1 MMQEPAYR
9 QLVDET
15 FKSVDAAFERIDP
28 DLAESVIA
36 QGTLTV
42 LFNGKLRFILSPQ
55 TPVRQLWA
63 AFRDRAWHFDYDEAA
78 RRWMDD
84 RGAGIELYALVER
97 VTKETVGE
105 TISIA
110 AG

>member
-15 FKSVDAAFERIDP
+15 FKSVDAAFEHVDP
-28 DLAESVIA
+28 DLAESVVS
-36 QGTLTV
+36 QGTLTI
-42 LFNGKLRFILSPQ
+42 LYNGKLRFILSPQ
-55 TPVRQLWA
+55 APVRQLWA
-63 AFRDRAWHFDYDEAA
+63 AFRDRAWHFDYDETA

-84 RGAGIELYALVER
+84 RGAGIELCALVER

-105 TISIA
+105 TISVA
-110 AG
+110 AS